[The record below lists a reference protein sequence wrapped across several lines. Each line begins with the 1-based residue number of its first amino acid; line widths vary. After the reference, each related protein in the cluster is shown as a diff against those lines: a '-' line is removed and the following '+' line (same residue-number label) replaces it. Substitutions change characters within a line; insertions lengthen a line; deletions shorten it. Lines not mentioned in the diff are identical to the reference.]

1 MVAKL
6 MLVRSNFIEGEES
19 YHAVIEHIETLTQKD
34 LLDEMEWHSSTLT
47 KTDMLAFL
55 ESHERAIIRALLKGK
70 RVVTNLI
77 HYQLSVKGVFT
88 DPDDSIEEGR
98 HNIGASVSPGPVLK
112 REINNNTVAVEKQA
126 FTKPKPRLDSY
137 TNLHNS
143 DPDTV
148 LSPTYMARLRGD
160 KLGFD
165 MGDPEQGLFLMPQTN
180 GSDPLANPSAIRI
193 EDVARL
199 TNREII
205 FRVPDSLPAGLYRL
219 EVRRRFGQ
227 NSLRT
232 GMLDELLTVS

>member
-1 MVAKL
+1 M
-6 MLVRSNFIEGEES
+6 
-19 YHAVIEHIETLTQKD
+19 
-34 LLDEMEWHSSTLT
+34 DEMEWHSSTLT
-47 KTDMLAFL
+47 KTDMLAVM

-88 DPDDSIEEGR
+88 DLDDPLEEKR
-98 HNIGASVSPGPVLK
+98 HTIGPSVSAGPVLK
-112 REINNNTVAVEKQA
+112 REINNNTVAVERLA
-126 FTKPKPRLDSY
+126 STKPKPRLDNY

-143 DPDTV
+143 DPNTV
-148 LSPTYMARLRGD
+148 LTPTYMARLRGD

-165 MGDPEQGLFLMPQTN
+165 MGDPEQGLFLVPQAN
-180 GSDPLANPSAIRI
+180 GSGALTDPSAIRV

-205 FRVPDSLPAGLYRL
+205 FRVPDTLPAGLYRL

-232 GMLDELLTVS
+232 GMLDEPLTVS